1 MTSSTLQITHGRV
14 IDPHSGLDALAD
26 VFIEDG
32 RIAAIGQKP
41 GGFVPTQTLDAAGCI
56 VCPGL
61 VDLSVRLGAVELELS
76 AAVAGGVTSLAC
88 PPDSR
93 PPLDEPGLVE
103 RLVRR
108 SEAVGLAHVYP
119 LGALTVQLAGERL
132 AEMHSLKNAGCIA
145 FSQAQQPIVDTQV
158 LLRAMQYAATF
169 DLAVHLTVQDY
180 HLSRDGVAHDGEIA
194 ARLGLS
200 GIPIC
205 AETIA
210 VATALHLAQATGA
223 RLHLARLSSAAAL
236 EQVRSARQHGQAVTC
251 DIGCHHL
258 HLCEADIGYFDS
270 HTRFTPPLRSASDRE
285 ALRQAAAEGL
295 AVLCS
300 DHSPLSEDGK
310 QIPFAE
316 AQPGATGVELLL
328 PLTLRWAQ
336 EAGIPLTAALAR
348 ITSEPAAILGIPAG
362 TLAIGAAADLCIFN
376 PDETW
381 RVTPETLRSQGKNTP
396 FPDAVMHG
404 RVRQTLVGGRPVFLS
419 TEH

>member
-1 MTSSTLQITHGRV
+1 MKHTTIRIANGRV
-14 IDPHSGLDALAD
+14 IDPRHGFDALAD
-26 VFIEDG
+26 VFIADG

-41 GGFVPTQTLDAAGCI
+41 DGFSPTQTLDAAGCI

-61 VDLSVRLGAVELELS
+61 VDLAVRLGSVEPELS

-119 LGALTVQLAGERL
+119 VGALTQQLAGERL
-132 AEMHSLKNAGCIA
+132 AEMHSLAKAGCIA
-145 FSQAQQPIVDTQV
+145 FSQAHKAIIDTQV

-169 DLAVHLTVQDY
+169 DLAVHLQAQDY
-180 HLSRDGVAHDGEIA
+180 HLSRDGVAHDGEVA

-200 GIPIC
+200 GIPVC

-210 VATALHLAQATGA
+210 VVTALQLAQATGA
-223 RLHLARLSSAAAL
+223 RLHLTRLSSAAAVEL
-236 EQVRSARQHGQAVTC
+236 VRAARHGGQAVTC
-251 DIGCHHL
+251 DIGCHYL
-258 HLCEADIGYFDS
+258 HLSEADIGNFDS
-270 HTRFTPPLRSASDRE
+270 HTRLTPPLRAASDRD
-285 ALRQAAAEGL
+285 ALRQAVAEGL

-300 DHSPLSEDGK
+300 DHTPLNEDGK
-310 QIPFAE
+310 QIPFDE
-316 AQPGATGVELLL
+316 ALPGATGVELLL

-336 EAGIPLTAALAR
+336 EAEIPLLTALAR

-362 TLAIGAAADLCIFN
+362 SLAVGEAADICIFD
-376 PDETW
+376 PEESW
-381 RVTPETLRSQGKNTP
+381 CVTPENLRSQGKNIP
-396 FPDAVMHG
+396 FPGVEMKG
-404 RVRQTLVGGRPVFLS
+404 RVKQTLIGGRLVFPF
-419 TEH
+419 

>member
-1 MTSSTLQITHGRV
+1 MKHTTIRIANGRV
-14 IDPHSGLDALAD
+14 IDPRHGFDALAD
-26 VFIEDG
+26 VFIADG

-41 GGFVPTQTLDAAGCI
+41 DGFSPTQTLDAAGCI

-61 VDLSVRLGAVELELS
+61 VDLAVRLGSVEPELS

-119 LGALTVQLAGERL
+119 VGALTQQLAGERL
-132 AEMHSLKNAGCIA
+132 AEMHSLAKAGCVA
-145 FSQAQQPIVDTQV
+145 FSQAHKAIIDTQV

-169 DLAVHLTVQDY
+169 DLAVHLQAQDY
-180 HLSRDGVAHDGEIA
+180 HLSRDGVAHDGEVA

-200 GIPIC
+200 GIPVC

-210 VATALHLAQATGA
+210 VVTALQLAQATGA
-223 RLHLARLSSAAAL
+223 RLHLTRLSSAAAVEL
-236 EQVRSARQHGQAVTC
+236 VRAARHGGQAVTC
-251 DIGCHHL
+251 DIGCHYL
-258 HLCEADIGYFDS
+258 HLSETDIGNFDS
-270 HTRFTPPLRSASDRE
+270 HTRLTPPLRAASDRE
-285 ALRQAAAEGL
+285 ALRRAVAEGL

-300 DHSPLSEDGK
+300 DHTPLNEDGK
-310 QIPFAE
+310 QIPFDE
-316 AQPGATGVELLL
+316 ALPGATGVELLL

-336 EAGIPLTAALAR
+336 EADIPLLTALAR

-362 TLAIGAAADLCIFN
+362 SLAVGEAADICIFD
-376 PDETW
+376 PEESW
-381 RVTPETLRSQGKNTP
+381 CVTPENLRSQGKNIP
-396 FPDAVMHG
+396 FPGVEMKG
-404 RVRQTLVGGRPVFLS
+404 RVKQTLIGGRLVLPC
-419 TEH
+419 

>member
-1 MTSSTLQITHGRV
+1 MKHTTIHITNGRV
-14 IDPHSGLDALAD
+14 IDPRHGVDALAD
-26 VFIEDG
+26 VFIANG
-32 RIAAIGQKP
+32 RVAAIGQSP
-41 GGFVPTQTLDAAGCI
+41 DGFSPTQTLDAGGCI

-61 VDLSVRLGAVELELS
+61 VDLAVRLGSVEPELS

-119 LGALTVQLAGERL
+119 IGALTQQLAGERL
-132 AEMHSLKNAGCIA
+132 AEMHSLAKAGCVA
-145 FSQAQQPIVDTQV
+145 FSQAHKAIIDTQV

-169 DLAVHLTVQDY
+169 DLAVHLQAQDY
-180 HLSRDGVAHDGEIA
+180 HLSRDGVAHDGEVA

-200 GIPIC
+200 GIPVC

-210 VATALHLAQATGA
+210 VVTALHLAQATGV

-236 EQVRSARQHGQAVTC
+236 ELVRAARHGGQAVTC
-251 DIGCHHL
+251 DIGCHYL
-258 HLCEADIGYFDS
+258 HLSETDIGNFDS
-270 HTRFTPPLRSASDRE
+270 HTRLTPPLRAASDRE
-285 ALRQAAAEGL
+285 ALRQAVAEGL

-300 DHSPLSEDGK
+300 DHTPLNEDGK
-310 QIPFAE
+310 QIPFDE
-316 AQPGATGVELLL
+316 ALPGATGVELLL

-336 EAGIPLTAALAR
+336 EADIPLLTALAR

-362 TLAIGAAADLCIFN
+362 SLAVGEAADICIFD
-376 PDETW
+376 PEESW
-381 RVTPETLRSQGKNTP
+381 CVTPENLRSQGKNIP
-396 FPDAVMHG
+396 FPGVEMKG
-404 RVRQTLVGGRPVFLS
+404 RVKQTLIGGRLVFPF
-419 TEH
+419 

>member
-1 MTSSTLQITHGRV
+1 MKHTTIHITNGRV
-14 IDPHSGLDALAD
+14 IDPRHGFDALAD
-26 VFIEDG
+26 VFIADG

-41 GGFVPTQTLDAAGCI
+41 DDFSPTQTLDAGGCI

-61 VDLSVRLGAVELELS
+61 VDLAVRLGSVEPELS

-108 SEAVGLAHVYP
+108 SEAVGLAQGYP
-119 LGALTVQLAGERL
+119 IGALTQQLAGERL
-132 AEMHSLKNAGCIA
+132 AEMHSLAKAGCVA
-145 FSQAQQPIVDTQV
+145 FSQAHKAIIDTQV

-169 DLAVHLTVQDY
+169 DLAVHLQAQDY
-180 HLSRDGVAHDGEIA
+180 HLSRDGVAHDGEVA

-200 GIPIC
+200 GIPVC

-210 VATALHLAQATGA
+210 VVTALHLAQATGV

-236 EQVRSARQHGQAVTC
+236 ELVRAARHGGQAVTC
-251 DIGCHHL
+251 DIGCHYL
-258 HLCEADIGYFDS
+258 HLSETDIGNFDS
-270 HTRFTPPLRSASDRE
+270 HTRLTPPLRAASDRE
-285 ALRQAAAEGL
+285 ALRRAVAEGL

-300 DHSPLSEDGK
+300 DHTPLNEDGK
-310 QIPFAE
+310 QIPFDE
-316 AQPGATGVELLL
+316 ALPGATGVELLL

-336 EAGIPLTAALAR
+336 EADIPLLTALAR

-362 TLAIGAAADLCIFN
+362 TLAVGEVADICIFD
-376 PDETW
+376 PEESW
-381 RVTPETLRSQGKNTP
+381 CVTPENLHSQGKNIP
-396 FPDAVMHG
+396 FPGVEMKG
-404 RVRQTLVGGRPVFLS
+404 RVKQTLIGGRLVFPF
-419 TEH
+419 